1 MELKNEKGETLGVVT
16 GGKLA
21 ATEGKE
27 SELIDNLFQDIS
39 ELKKR
44 LIEMESNARVASV
57 LEKSIRSGIV
67 K

>member
-1 MELKNEKGETLGVVT
+1 MELKNEKGETLGFVT
-16 GGKLA
+16 GGKLV

-27 SELIDNLFQDIS
+27 SELINNLFQDIS

-57 LEKSIRSGIV
+57 LEKSIRAGII